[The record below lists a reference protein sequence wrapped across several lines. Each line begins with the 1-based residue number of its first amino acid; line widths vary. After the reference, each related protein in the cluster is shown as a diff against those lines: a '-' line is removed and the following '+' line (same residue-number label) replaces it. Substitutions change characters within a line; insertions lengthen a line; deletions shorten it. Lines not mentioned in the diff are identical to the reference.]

1 MDATTMDTTDDLV
14 TCDGC
19 DRPIPSAEYDAGDGL
34 CPDCLAV
41 HFDCPECGERT
52 RRTDAHP
59 DAPGLCP
66 DCGAEALKARHQEA
80 LDTAADELRELA
92 ESIIDAEDLDAMTRA
107 VEALRRLASNPPTL
121 TPTGETTP

>member
-34 CPDCLAV
+34 CPDCLAL
-41 HFDCPECGERT
+41 HFDCEGCGERT
-52 RRTDAHP
+52 KKTDAHP
-59 DAPGLCP
+59 DAPGLCS
-66 DCGAEALKARHQEA
+66 DCGAEALEARHQEA
-80 LDTAADELRELA
+80 LDTAADELRELV

-107 VEALRRLASNPPTL
+107 IEALKRLAK
-121 TPTGETTP
+121 